1 MFQMNEE
8 KNLNINCHC
17 VLLNKANDSK
27 VLLYA
32 LHEHD
37 VFLYGS
43 ADEAIKF
50 LHLEDQHSEL

>member
-1 MFQMNEE
+1 MRK

-17 VLLNKANDSK
+17 VLLNEANDSK

-32 LHEHD
+32 LYEHD

-43 ADEAIKF
+43 ADEGI
-50 LHLEDQHSEL
+50 